1 MSNDY
6 SVFVCDKCAREK
18 GLEQFTP
25 PPLLSGPCIHCG
37 DETTSTG
44 PNPNRRSIA
53 TQEECLAAMRLLTN
67 IIFDARNN
75 P

>member
-1 MSNDY
+1 MSGNY

-44 PNPNRRSIA
+44 PNPNYKPRKMTPAEIERKFQDWFMAVSK
-53 TQEECLAAMRLLTN
+53 T
-67 IIFDARNN
+67 
-75 P
+75 